1 MHIHNFTKQFEL
13 ATAGAGADFQ
23 RQTDVLNSCKTLDD
37 LHASLLKE
45 GYILSRQALYPGLIP
60 RRLDTIEGK
69 HHFRTVPVK
78 IRKAQNTLRNKHED
92 ANFFFATKQ
101 YMKDIASLFRA
112 KNVLFYQLMIKRKC
126 Q

>member
-13 ATAGAGADFQ
+13 ATAGAVADFQ